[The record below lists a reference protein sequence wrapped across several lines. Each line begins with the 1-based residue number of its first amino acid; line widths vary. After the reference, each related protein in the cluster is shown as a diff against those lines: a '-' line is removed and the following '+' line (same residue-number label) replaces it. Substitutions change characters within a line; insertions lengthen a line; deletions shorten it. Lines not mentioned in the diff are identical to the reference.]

1 MKLCKFFRNYNI
13 FKLLNSGLNNVFA
26 CMENKMAACSPDDR
40 LLYDTATSSAMF
52 LCTKGKQ
59 GTALYFDIKF
69 ISFSINFLCI
79 PIF

>member
-1 MKLCKFFRNYNI
+1 
-13 FKLLNSGLNNVFA
+13 
-26 CMENKMAACSPDDR
+26 MENKMAACSPDDR

-59 GTALYFDIKF
+59 GTASNFDIIF